1 MKRGARQSVPDREGS
16 SGGSDSRTAVL
27 VGFSKGLEDALYVM
41 LASSQYS
48 IARVASPNKAIEL
61 LTARHVDLIVASS
74 RCPVASVVK
83 LTESLGRP
91 RETRVIVLLA
101 GHDPE
106 AERRYEE
113 SGLKYVMH
121 MPVNAEDLLRVVQS
135 T

>member
-1 MKRGARQSVPDREGS
+1 LSDRTAS
-16 SGGSDSRTAVL
+16 DTPDSRTAVL
-27 VGFSKGLEDALYVM
+27 VGFSKGLEDALFLM
-41 LASSQYS
+41 LASSHHS
-48 IARVASPNKAIEL
+48 IIRIASTTKAIEL
-61 LTARHVDLIVASS
+61 LETRHVDLVVASG
-74 RCPVASVVK
+74 RCPAASVVK

-106 AERRYEE
+106 AERRYRE

-135 T
+135 TR